1 MTKELYE
8 WVVFLRSTL
17 RLKAAILFFF
27 FSYDQIYHWELIS
40 LRDKGKIS
48 YLPKRVMGLGF

>member
-1 MTKELYE
+1 MGRIFKIYFKVESCNFIY
-8 WVVFLRSTL
+8 F
-17 RLKAAILFFF
+17 IF

-40 LRDKGKIS
+40 LRDKGKMS